1 MPEMTMLNI
10 Q

>member
-1 MPEMTMLNI
+1 MLNI